1 MCLLT
6 YYPAGVGADS
16 EALINGAVANPHG
29 HGYAIVTG
37 DRILVGR
44 GMSAAEVI
52 AEFTRRRQRYP
63 DGPALF
69 HSRYATKGIR
79 ATDNCHPFPLG
90 RDGRTVLAHNG
101 TLPKRVH
108 PRAYDLRSDTR
119 IAAEEFL
126 PRHPFGSIDTHRGR
140 RGLESWLGSNKLVI
154 LTINP
159 AYEKQ
164 AYLFGEQAGTWDG
177 GVWYSNR
184 SYLPPSRR
192 WPARPYLCP
201 WCGHFDTRRP
211 GRYCGRCG
219 WCFDCD
225 SSFPVCV
232 CFDTT
237 ATDSEPTHRRS
248 RAPAVVRRIDSAR

>member
-1 MCLLT
+1 M
-6 YYPAGVGADS
+6 
-16 EALINGAVANPHG
+16 INGAVTNPHG
-29 HGYAIVTG
+29 HGYAIVAG

-52 AEFTRRRQRYP
+52 AEFTQRRERYP
-63 DGPALF
+63 GGPALF
-69 HSRYATKGIR
+69 HSRYATKGVSD
-79 ATDNCHPFPLG
+79 TGNCHPFPLG
-90 RDGRTVLAHNG
+90 LDQRTVLAHNG

-108 PRAYDLRSDTR
+108 PRAYDPRSDTR
-119 IAAEEFL
+119 IAAEEYL
-126 PRHPFGSIDTHRGR
+126 PLHPFGSIDTHRGR

-154 LTINP
+154 LTVDST
-159 AYEKQ
+159 YRQQ

-192 WPARPYLCP
+192 WPARPYVCP

-219 WCFDCD
+219 WCFDCA

-237 ATDSEPTHRRS
+237 ATDNEPTRRS
-248 RAPAVVRRIDSAR
+248 SATKPVRRLDSAR